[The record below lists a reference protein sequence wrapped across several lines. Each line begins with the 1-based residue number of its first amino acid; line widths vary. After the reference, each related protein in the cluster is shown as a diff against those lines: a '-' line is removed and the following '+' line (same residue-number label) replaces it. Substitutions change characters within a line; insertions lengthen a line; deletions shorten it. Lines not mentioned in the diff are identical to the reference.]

1 MLYFLANC
9 NFGVGQRC
17 RDTTMNKIFREKIKF
32 TKLNVVMFGGKY
44 AGSRFRDP
52 GSRNLVPE
60 TRKLI
65 NFFNAF
71 MCVIPALGL

>member
-32 TKLNVVMFGGKY
+32 TKLNVVMSGENTQDR
-44 AGSRFRDP
+44 GSVTLDH
-52 GSRNLVPE
+52 GTSCLK